1 MGLPFKTV
9 DTKMLHS
16 LGRCNKSTTPLF
28 SICVSEN
35 GTKSCDFYGRVAA
48 FSGILFLAHWS
59 LCQSAYY
66 FIGDHSIGLLECV
79 HLSRTAL

>member
-48 FSGILFLAHWS
+48 FSGILFLAH
-59 LCQSAYY
+59 
-66 FIGDHSIGLLECV
+66 
-79 HLSRTAL
+79 